1 MDTDSWL
8 QLAILLILLAA
19 SAFFSSIE
27 SSYFSLSR
35 SVLNRLGGASDPRA
49 RRVIRLMQN
58 PRLLLASILTGNTI
72 VNTTIAAIAALWA
85 INMAYHFGIAPG
97 IAIAAEVVIITLLIL
112 YLGELVPKLQ
122 ALRNAE
128 SWALHTAAIVRGIVW
143 LTFPIAWPL
152 SKLATAL
159 SRLFGVEQHRAMS
172 MSEEE
177 IRALVE
183 VGHTHGVL
191 EQEERQMIHSIF
203 ELGDTIVREVMVPRI
218 DMAAVSSAATLQ
230 EILAIVTQYGH
241 SRIPVYDKNIDNII
255 GIVHVKDLLLAV
267 QDPDS
272 FNLPKSVRKVT
283 VVPEEKK
290 VDDLLREFQKEQ
302 VHMAIVL
309 DEYGGTAGLVTLE
322 DIIEEIV
329 GEIQDE
335 YDKEQPLSAKID
347 ERTVLASGRLSIYDL
362 NLVIGHELVEES
374 DAYDTVGG
382 FVYSQ
387 LGVVPRRGDQFEFNG
402 YNFRVEELL
411 GRRISRIK
419 VEKLETLFSNA

>member
-1 MDTDSWL
+1 MEVNAWL
-8 QLAILLILLAA
+8 QFLLLIVLLTA
-19 SAFFSSIE
+19 SAFFSSVE
-27 SSYFSLSR
+27 SAFFSLSR
-35 SVLNRLGGASDPRA
+35 SVLNRLAETTDPRA
-49 RRVIRLMQN
+49 RRVTRLMQK
-58 PRLLLASILTGNTI
+58 PRLLLSSVLTGNTV
-72 VNTTIAAIAALWA
+72 VNTTIAAISALWA
-85 INMAYHFGIAPG
+85 LRIAERFGISSSVS
-97 IAIAAEVVIITLLIL
+97 VVLEIVIVTLVIL
-112 YLGELVPKLQ
+112 YFGELIPKLQ

-128 SWALHTAAIVRGIVW
+128 SWALNTSWAVGAVVW
-143 LTFPIAWPL
+143 ITFPISWPL
-152 SKLATAL
+152 SKLAMIL
-159 SRLFGVEQHRAMS
+159 SRLFGVEQNRVMS

-183 VGHTHGVL
+183 VGHEHGAL

-218 DMAAVSSAATLQ
+218 DMTSVSSEATLK
-230 EILAIVTQYGH
+230 EILEIVALHGH

-255 GIVHVKDLLLAV
+255 GIVHVKDLLLAA

-272 FNLPKSVRKVT
+272 FILAKSVRKVY

-347 ERTVLASGRLSIYDL
+347 ERTLIASGRLSIYDL
-362 NLVIGHELVEES
+362 NQVIGHELVEES

-387 LGVVPRRGDQFEFNG
+387 LGVVPHRGDEFESNG
-402 YNFRVEELL
+402 YIFKVEELI
-411 GRRISRIK
+411 GRRISRVRISK
-419 VEKLETLFSNA
+419 VVEILNNA

>member
-1 MDTDSWL
+1 MDTDSWI
-8 QLAILLILLAA
+8 QLVVLLALLVA

-27 SSYFSLSR
+27 SAYFSLSR
-35 SVLNRLGGASDPRA
+35 SVLNRLAQSSDPRA
-49 RRVIRLMQN
+49 RRITRLMRN
-58 PRLLLASILTGNTI
+58 PRLLLSSILTGNTI
-72 VNTTIAAIAALWA
+72 VNTTIAAISALWV
-85 INMAYHFGIAPG
+85 IQMADTFGISSGLAVG
-97 IAIAAEVVIITLLIL
+97 VEVVLITLMIL
-112 YLGELVPKLQ
+112 YFGELIPKLQ
-122 ALRNAE
+122 AIRNAE
-128 SWALHTAAIVRGIVW
+128 SWALHTAWLVGGIIW
-143 LTFPIAWPL
+143 ITFPIAWPL
-152 SKLATAL
+152 AKIATTL
-159 SRLFGVEQHRAMS
+159 SHFFGVEQHRVMS

-183 VGHTHGVL
+183 VGHEHGVL

-218 DMAAVSSAATLQ
+218 DMASVSSEASLQ
-230 EILAIVTQYGH
+230 EILTIVTQYGH

-255 GIVHVKDLLLAV
+255 GIVHVKDLLLAA
-267 QDPDS
+267 QDPDT
-272 FNLPKSVRKVT
+272 FNLAKSVRKVY

-335 YDKEQPLSAKID
+335 YDKEQPLSMRID
-347 ERTVLASGRLSIYDL
+347 ERTVTASGRLSIYDL
-362 NLVIGHELVEES
+362 NQVIGHELVEES

-387 LGVVPRRGDQFEFNG
+387 LGVVPRRGEEFEFNG
-402 YNFRVEELL
+402 YNFKVEELI
-411 GRRISRIK
+411 GRRISRIR
-419 VEKLETLFSNA
+419 VEKSEVFFNNV

>member
-1 MDTDSWL
+1 LELNSWL
-8 QLAILLILLAA
+8 QLALIIALLAA

-27 SSYFSLSR
+27 SAYFSLSR
-35 SVLNRLGGASDPRA
+35 SVLNRLGESTDPRA
-49 RRVIRLMQN
+49 RRVIHLMQN
-58 PRLLLASILTGNTI
+58 PRLLLSSILTGNTI
-72 VNTTIAAIAALWA
+72 VNTTIAVISALWVVK
-85 INMAYHFGIAPG
+85 MAAKLGIAPG
-97 IAIAAEVVIITLLIL
+97 LAIGIEIVLITLVIL
-112 YLGELVPKLQ
+112 YFGELLPKLQ

-128 SWALHTAAIVRGIVW
+128 EWALNSARPVSAIVW

-152 SKLATAL
+152 SKLALIL
-159 SRLFGVEQHRAMS
+159 SHVFGVEQHKVLS

-183 VGHTHGVL
+183 VGHEHGVL

-218 DMAAVSSAATLQ
+218 DMTSVSSEATLQ
-230 EILAIVTQYGH
+230 QILAIVAQHGH

-255 GIVHVKDLLLAV
+255 GIIHVKDLLLAA

-272 FNLPKSVRKVT
+272 FNLEKSVRKVY

-335 YDKEQPLSAKID
+335 YDKEQPLSAIVD
-347 ERTVLASGRLSIYDL
+347 DRTVIASGRLSIYDL
-362 NLVIGHELVEES
+362 NQVVGHELVEES

-387 LGVVPRRGDQFEFNG
+387 LGVVPRRGDEFESNG
-402 YNFRVEELL
+402 YNFKVEELL

-419 VEKLETLFSNA
+419 IQKSEALFNDA

>member
-1 MDTDSWL
+1 
-8 QLAILLILLAA
+8 
-19 SAFFSSIE
+19 
-27 SSYFSLSR
+27 
-35 SVLNRLGGASDPRA
+35 
-49 RRVIRLMQN
+49 
-58 PRLLLASILTGNTI
+58 
-72 VNTTIAAIAALWA
+72 
-85 INMAYHFGIAPG
+85 
-97 IAIAAEVVIITLLIL
+97 
-112 YLGELVPKLQ
+112 
-122 ALRNAE
+122 
-128 SWALHTAAIVRGIVW
+128 
-143 LTFPIAWPL
+143 
-152 SKLATAL
+152 
-159 SRLFGVEQHRAMS
+159 

-183 VGHTHGVL
+183 VGHEHGVL

-218 DMAAVSSAATLQ
+218 DMASVSSEASLQ
-230 EILAIVTQYGH
+230 EILTIVTQYGH

-255 GIVHVKDLLLAV
+255 GIVHVKDLLLAA
-267 QDPDS
+267 QDPDT
-272 FNLPKSVRKVT
+272 FNLAKSVRKVY

-335 YDKEQPLSAKID
+335 YDKEQPLSMRID
-347 ERTVLASGRLSIYDL
+347 ERTVTASGRLSIYDL
-362 NLVIGHELVEES
+362 NQVIGHELVEES

-387 LGVVPRRGDQFEFNG
+387 LGVVPRRGEEFEFNG
-402 YNFRVEELL
+402 YNFKVEELI
-411 GRRISRIK
+411 GRRISRIR
-419 VEKLETLFSNA
+419 VEKSEVFFNNV

>member
-1 MDTDSWL
+1 MESSSWL
-8 QLAILLILLAA
+8 QPLAILLLLLA
-19 SAFFSSIE
+19 SAFFSSVE
-27 SSYFSLSR
+27 SAFFSLSR
-35 SVLNRLGGASDPRA
+35 TVLNRFAESNDPRA
-49 RRVIRLMQN
+49 RRVVNLMN
-58 PRLLLASILTGNTI
+58 KPRLLLTAILTGNTI
-72 VNTTIAAIAALWA
+72 VNTTIAGLSALWTVEFAEKLGFGSGLA
-85 INMAYHFGIAPG
+85 IGI
-97 IAIAAEVVIITLLIL
+97 EVFIVTLIIL
-112 YLGELVPKLQ
+112 YFGELIPKLQ

-128 SWALHTAAIVRGIVW
+128 SWALHTASAVNLAVL
-143 LTFPIAWPL
+143 LTYPISWPL
-152 SKLATAL
+152 SRLAVAL
-159 SRLFGVEQHRAMS
+159 SHMFGVEQHRVMS
-172 MSEEE
+172 MSEQE

-183 VGHTHGVL
+183 VGHEHGVL

-203 ELGDTIVREVMVPRI
+203 ELGETIVREVMVPRI
-218 DMAAVSSAATLQ
+218 DMTAVSSKASHKEVVEL
-230 EILAIVTQYGH
+230 VNKHGH
-241 SRIPVYDKNIDNII
+241 SRIPVYDNSIDNVI
-255 GIVHVKDLLLAV
+255 GIIHVKDLLLAV
-267 QDPDS
+267 SDPDK
-272 FNLPKSVRKVT
+272 FDLAKSVRKVY

-347 ERTVLASGRLSIYDL
+347 ERTVIASGRLSIYDL
-362 NLVIGHELVEES
+362 NLVIGHELIEES

-387 LGVVPRRGDQFEFNG
+387 LGVVPRRGQEFEFNG
-402 YNFRVEELL
+402 YMFKVEELL

-419 VEKLETLFSNA
+419 IEKPEVNFNNA